1 MSTQWQRPVLPVTKP
16 NRNFGGVYRSA
27 EGERA
32 GETFG
37 GVPMQ
42 TTSDAVI
49 AAVQLGYKV
58 ADAQLARG
66 RRLASHLGGAAR
78 RAGVK
83 SAAQPVDATER
94 LMKRAMLLMIEW
106 FEGAAGDPQSA
117 LRRVMRA
124 EYEALGSAFGLTR
137 KGFGKSDHR
146 AGATPDKEKERAHDA
161 PPPSAAPA
169 PAPTYASRTSQ
180 APVQA
185 VQVRHGKKS
194 VKRFVRVLDVEWTSM
209 HDAAHTDL
217 LFHHGSALDAEPLE
231 ASLVREKDA
240 TVLVVTTTAK
250 NPPGVWSAAVCAADG
265 TQVGFI
271 EIRL

>member
-1 MSTQWQRPVLPVTKP
+1 MSTPWQRPVLPVTRP

-27 EGERA
+27 EGESA

-66 RRLASHLGGAAR
+66 RRLASRLGGAAR

-94 LMKRAMLLMIEW
+94 LMKHAMLLMVEW
-106 FEGAAGDPQSA
+106 FEGAAADPESV
-117 LRRVMRA
+117 LRRVMKA
-124 EYEALGSAFGLTR
+124 EYEALVAAFGLTGR
-137 KGFGKSDHR
+137 ASGK
-146 AGATPDKEKERAHDA
+146 AGRHATASRGKDKERGHDEAQPCTEQA
-161 PPPSAAPA
+161 PSSAARSFRA
-169 PAPTYASRTSQ
+169 QSQ
-180 APVQA
+180 PMR
-185 VQVRHGKKS
+185 VRHGSES
-194 VKRFVRVLDVEWTSM
+194 VKRFVRVLDVDWTPR
-209 HDAAHTDL
+209 HDAESTEL
-217 LFHHGSALDAEPLE
+217 LFHHASELDAAPIE
-231 ASLVREKDA
+231 ARLLQEEKA
-240 TVLVVTTTAK
+240 PVLLVTTTAK
-250 NPPGVWSAAVCAADG
+250 NPPGPWSAAVCTADG

>member
-106 FEGAAGDPQSA
+106 FEGAAADPQSA

-124 EYEALGSAFGLTR
+124 EYEALASAFGLTV
-137 KGFGKSDHR
+137 KGFGKSARH
-146 AGATPDKEKERAHDA
+146 AAASPDKEKERADEA
-161 PPPSAAPA
+161 SRPSAGSAPA
-169 PAPTYASRTSQ
+169 FASRSSQ
-180 APVQA
+180 ARVQA
-185 VQVRHGKKS
+185 VQVRHGKES
-194 VKRFVRVLDVEWTSM
+194 IKRVVRVLDIEWISP
-209 HDAAHTDL
+209 HDAASTDL
-217 LFHHGSALDAEPLE
+217 LFHHTSALDATPLE
-231 ASLVREKDA
+231 ACLVREKGA
-240 TVLVVTTTAK
+240 TVLLVTTTAT
-250 NPPGVWSAAVCAADG
+250 NPPGGWSAAVCDADG

>member
-1 MSTQWQRPVLPVTKP
+1 MSTDWKRPVLPVTRP

-27 EGERA
+27 EGEQA

-58 ADAQLARG
+58 ADAQLSRG
-66 RRLASHLGGAAR
+66 RRLASHLGGAAS

-124 EYEALGSAFGLTR
+124 EYDALGSAFGLTR
-137 KGFGKSDHR
+137 KGAGKSAHR
-146 AGATPDKEKERAHDA
+146 DGASPDKEKERTQDA
-161 PPPSAAPA
+161 PPSSAAPTSA
-169 PAPTYASRTSQ
+169 YASRTSQ
-180 APVQA
+180 AQVQA
-185 VQVRHGKKS
+185 MQVRHGEKS
-194 VKRFVRVLDVEWTSM
+194 VRRFVRVLDVEWISV
-209 HDAAHTDL
+209 HDAARTDL